1 LVQVRLMFSPAST
14 RRWQRLPVDMPVSVV
29 FQSGTSTM
37 VAPGRGIELSEG
49 GMALYA
55 GLQLKPLD
63 LVEVEFEYPHHVKV
77 AGIVRNRSGCC
88 FGLEFLS
95 PLPIATGAASPLEEA
110 IVEEQKTAESAIT
123 YSLRMRDLYLHE
135 RRVEIQRLRRDLV
148 ALKQVAVLLNEMEDE
163 PQPPKT
169 AAKGKNK

>member
-1 LVQVRLMFSPAST
+1 MFSPAST
-14 RRWQRLPVDMPVSVV
+14 RRWLRHPVDMPVSVV

-55 GLQLKPLD
+55 GLQLKPFD
-63 LVEVEFEYPHHVKV
+63 LVQVEFQYPHHVKV

-95 PLPIATGAASPLEEA
+95 PLPIATGAASNLEEV
-110 IVEEQKTAESAIT
+110 IVEEQKTAENAIT

-135 RRVEIQRLRRDLV
+135 KRVEMQRLKRDLA
-148 ALKQVAVLLNEMEDE
+148 ALKQVTVLLNEMEDE
-163 PQPPKT
+163 PNPPANSGRK
-169 AAKGKNK
+169 K

>member
-1 LVQVRLMFSPAST
+1 MVSPEYT

-55 GLQLKPLD
+55 GLQLKPFD
-63 LVEVEFEYPHHVKV
+63 LVEVEFQNPHHVKV
-77 AGIVRNRSGCC
+77 AGIVRNRTGCC

-95 PLPIATGAASPLEEA
+95 PLPIATGSASNIEEV
-110 IVEEQKTAESAIT
+110 ILEEQKTAETGIT
-123 YSLRMRDLYLHE
+123 FSLRMRDLYLHE
-135 RRVEIQRLRRDLV
+135 KRVEIQRLKRDLA
-148 ALKQVAVLLNEMEDE
+148 ALKKVTVLLNEMEDE
-163 PQPPKT
+163 PESPRPRPR
-169 AAKGKNK
+169 NKK